1 MIVGLKLTI
10 TGEEVRALLQQR
22 AQQHLM
28 RAECWKRERDKS
40 GEHQSEDAFLCSED
54 MCENEAE
61 RHEWRAD
68 VLEFIRDHVDPR
80 EAYQLGEADLI
91 FGELL
96 PEKPAWLDQQEWEDR
111 TSVGFNLGQLTKRL
125 GVSWPMALA
134 SVETAPEDSQP

>member
-1 MIVGLKLTI
+1 MIAGLKLTI
-10 TGEEVRALLQQR
+10 TGEEVRALLHQR

-28 RAECWKRERDKS
+28 RAECWRRERNKS
-40 GEHQSEDAFLCSED
+40 GDDQSEDVFLCSEE

-96 PEKPAWLDQQEWEDR
+96 PEKPAWLEQQEGEER

-125 GVSWPMALA
+125 GSSWPMALA
-134 SVETAPEDSQP
+134 SDVTAKEDSQS